1 MKKVSHKN
9 IVKLHD
15 VYQTSNNMY
24 IITEMCDHDLS
35 NYLKVKRKMGE
46 GEAVGYLKQIMEGIK
61 YLNNQN
67 IIHRDLKPANI
78 LIKGTE
84 CKISDFGFAK
94 SIEHEQS
101 ILKSIVGTPLYMSP
115 QLLMKQ
121 KYNNKSDLWSV
132 GLIFYEML
140 HGKTPWVAANELQL
154 INAIQNQKVGFS
166 KLISDVSKDFISKC
180 LTVSEE
186 KRISWEEAF
195 EHPLFSDAKSNVKEN
210 VSKSKS
216 QRQLKIVIENKS
228 AILSKEYMQK
238 QLEETHGHI
247 DTENNSHMINFNPSN
262 SSNTPNHKEKAQKK

>member
-1 MKKVSHKN
+1 
-9 IVKLHD
+9 
-15 VYQTSNNMY
+15 
-24 IITEMCDHDLS
+24 
-35 NYLKVKRKMGE
+35 
-46 GEAVGYLKQIMEGIK
+46 
-61 YLNNQN
+61 
-67 IIHRDLKPANI
+67 
-78 LIKGTE
+78 
-84 CKISDFGFAK
+84 
-94 SIEHEQS
+94 
-101 ILKSIVGTPLYMSP
+101 MSP

-154 INAIQNQKVGFS
+154 INAIQSQKVGFS

-195 EHPLFSDAKSNVKEN
+195 EHPLFSDARGNVKEN
-210 VSKSKS
+210 ISKSKS

-238 QLEETHGHI
+238 QME
-247 DTENNSHMINFNPSN
+247 
-262 SSNTPNHKEKAQKK
+262 A

>member
-1 MKKVSHKN
+1 
-9 IVKLHD
+9 
-15 VYQTSNNMY
+15 
-24 IITEMCDHDLS
+24 
-35 NYLKVKRKMGE
+35 
-46 GEAVGYLKQIMEGIK
+46 
-61 YLNNQN
+61 
-67 IIHRDLKPANI
+67 
-78 LIKGTE
+78 
-84 CKISDFGFAK
+84 
-94 SIEHEQS
+94 
-101 ILKSIVGTPLYMSP
+101 MSP

-154 INAIQNQKVGFS
+154 INAIQSQKVGFS

-195 EHPLFSDAKSNVKEN
+195 EHPLFSDTKGNVKEN
-210 VSKSKS
+210 ISKSKS

-238 QLEETHGHI
+238 QMEETHGHI

-262 SSNTPNHKEKAQKK
+262 SSNTPNHKEKAHKK